1 MGDSTP
7 QIAAFALYRVE
18 KFLQVKYPLGTRPT
32 HPADR
37 FLAFMTLRL
46 PLRLLVLCAILAIWP
61 ATVLTAAELA
71 IPAPSERPQLIA
83 AETDSFLKALAA
95 RAGIADF
102 DARMNAAAANLP
114 VLGERA
120 QDVVATQ
127 AARDQAR
134 SRLFPGLGVD
144 FIGARTIT
152 RDLQSP
158 STQVENLAPFRRND
172 IIGSVDQLVTDFGAS
187 SARIRAGNANT
198 EAARAELDAARNS
211 ALLQLVTTWY
221 DVLWAQAA
229 SALVRSNVERMQVL
243 ADGANL
249 RFESGVDSGGDVARA
264 RSYLAAAQGQAIST
278 DRQLKAASAR
288 YFELFGQ
295 AAGKLDR
302 PSWSGEM
309 LPVQRDERPELAS
322 ARAQERAASAALDA
336 AKSDRLPRVDARI
349 SGAGYDVLRGSTPA
363 YDVRAQL
370 TLRQRFSTGGAEAA
384 RVAELA
390 ARRKSASLAVDRVA
404 AAVDR
409 EGQVAESDV
418 DALSSS
424 LVPLRGAYLDSR
436 RARDLFAEQFRVSRG
451 TLFDVL
457 RAERDLLDAA
467 LALTRT
473 EYDLDV
479 ARFTLLA
486 RRGGLIERF
495 GMTPAVATSNQEPQR

>member
-1 MGDSTP
+1 MKT
-7 QIAAFALYRVE
+7 
-18 KFLQVKYPLGTRPT
+18 
-32 HPADR
+32 
-37 FLAFMTLRL
+37 
-46 PLRLLVLCAILAIWP
+46 RLLPSVLLLCAANCLS
-61 ATVLTAAELA
+61 ATSTAMAAELA
-71 IPAPSERPQLIA
+71 IPMPSERPQLIA
-83 AETDSFLKALAA
+83 ADSDSFLTALAI
-95 RAGIADF
+95 RGGTVDF
-102 DARMNAAAANLP
+102 DRRLNAAALALP
-114 VLGERA
+114 VLGERT
-120 QDVVATQ
+120 QDVVAAQ
-127 AARDQAR
+127 AGRDQAR

-158 STQVENLAPFRRND
+158 STQVENLTPLRRND
-172 IIGSVDQLVTDFGAS
+172 VIGSVDQLVTDFGAS
-187 SARIRAGNANT
+187 SARIRAGNAST
-198 EAARAELDAARNS
+198 EAARAELDAARNV
-211 ALLQLVTTWY
+211 ALLQLVTSWY
-221 DVLWAQAA
+221 DVLWAQTAA
-229 SALVRSNVERMQVL
+229 ALVRSNVTRMQAL
-243 ADGANL
+243 SDGAQL

-264 RSYLAAAQGQAIST
+264 RSYLAAAQSEAIST

-288 YFELFGQ
+288 YLELFGQ
-295 AAGKLDR
+295 PPGKLDR
-302 PSWSGEM
+302 PAWANDASPE
-309 LPVQRDERPELAS
+309 QADERPELIS

-349 SGAGYDVLRGSTPA
+349 SGSGYDVLRGSTPA

-390 ARRKSASLAVDRVA
+390 ARRKSAALAVNRVA

-409 EGQVAESDV
+409 EGQVAASDV
-418 DALSSS
+418 EALSSS
-424 LVPLRGAYLDSR
+424 LVPLRTAYLDSR

-467 LALTRT
+467 LTLAKT

-486 RRGGLIERF
+486 RQGGLIERF

>member
-1 MGDSTP
+1 V
-7 QIAAFALYRVE
+7 R
-18 KFLQVKYPLGTRPT
+18 VKYRLGTGDDL
-32 HPADR
+32 PAILL
-37 FLAFMTLRL
+37 LAPMTLRFH
-46 PLRLLVLCAILAIWP
+46 PWLLVLCAINALEP
-61 ATVLTAAELA
+61 ASVVMAAELA
-71 IPAPSERPQLIA
+71 IPMPSERPQMIA
-83 AETDSFLKALAA
+83 ADNDSFLMALAK
-95 RAGIADF
+95 RAAATDF
-102 DARMNAAAANLP
+102 DVRLNAAATALP

-120 QDVVATQ
+120 QDVVAAQ
-127 AARDQAR
+127 AGRDQAR

-158 STQVENLAPFRRND
+158 STQVENLTPFRRND
-172 IIGSVDQLVTDFGAS
+172 VIGSVDQLVTDFGAT
-187 SARIRAGNANT
+187 SARIRAGSAST
-198 EAARAELDAARNS
+198 DAARAELDAARNV
-211 ALLQLVTTWY
+211 ALLQLVTSWY

-229 SALVRSNVERMQVL
+229 AALVRSNVKRMQAL
-243 ADGANL
+243 SDGAQI

-264 RSYLAAAQGQAIST
+264 RSYLAAAQSQAINT

-288 YFELFGQ
+288 YFELFGH
-295 AAGKLDR
+295 APGTLDR
-302 PSWSGEM
+302 PAWTGEASS
-309 LPVQRDERPELAS
+309 PQGDERPELVS
-322 ARAQERAASAALDA
+322 ARAQERAANAALDA

-349 SGAGYDVLRGSTPA
+349 SGSGYDVLRGATPA

-390 ARRKSASLAVDRVA
+390 ARRKSAALAVNRVA

-409 EGQVAESDV
+409 EGQVAVSDV

-424 LVPLRGAYLDSR
+424 LVPLRMAYLDSR

-467 LALTRT
+467 LTLAKT

-486 RRGGLIERF
+486 RQGGLIERF